1 MSKEVSEYDINRS
14 GEMINFGIGRPS
26 SNLLPLDLLQQASEA
41 FFRGAEPHD
50 ITYGRREGD
59 ERFTESLAA
68 FLEENY
74 GQRVQPDSL
83 FLSGK
88 IPSPIIYF
96 LRYCFLQVRDY

>member
-14 GEMINFGIGRPS
+14 GG
-26 SNLLPLDLLQQASEA
+26 
-41 FFRGAEPHD
+41 
-50 ITYGRREGD
+50 

-83 FLSGK
+83 
-88 IPSPIIYF
+88 
-96 LRYCFLQVRDY
+96 